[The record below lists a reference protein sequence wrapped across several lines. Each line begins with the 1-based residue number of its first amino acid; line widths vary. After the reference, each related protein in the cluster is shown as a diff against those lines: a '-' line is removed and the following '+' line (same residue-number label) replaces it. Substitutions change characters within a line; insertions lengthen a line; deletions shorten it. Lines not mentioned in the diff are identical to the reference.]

1 MEDGYFYTAL
11 RKKKLRTERGDQ
23 DESEWFAERAI
34 T

>member
-11 RKKKLRTERGDQ
+11 QQKKLGTERGDQ
-23 DESEWFAERAI
+23 DESKWFEERAI